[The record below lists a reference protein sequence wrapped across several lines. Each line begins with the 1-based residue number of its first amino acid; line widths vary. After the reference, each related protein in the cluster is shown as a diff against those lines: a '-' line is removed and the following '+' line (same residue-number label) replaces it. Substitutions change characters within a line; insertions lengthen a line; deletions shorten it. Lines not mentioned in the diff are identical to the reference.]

1 MIRVDKRNVAWST
14 IDDTLCLFSYTEN
27 RYIQLNRTAQ
37 LLFEGIIKN
46 DYIVDMA
53 DLKNKMC
60 MKYPDTDQ
68 LRIENDVNRFIEWL
82 LDKKVLIRG

>member
-1 MIRVDKRNVAWST
+1 
-14 IDDTLCLFSYTEN
+14 
-27 RYIQLNRTAQ
+27 
-37 LLFEGIIKN
+37 
-46 DYIVDMA
+46 MA